1 MTVRPVPTA
10 PSDPVGLRV
19 ISGHDRIRPR
29 RVLAWAF
36 YTLAAVGAFLV
47 LIYLR
52 TEIDESAYRIQQ
64 LERRIE
70 FEQARQS
77 QLHLEMIRL
86 ESPGEIVPIAEQMLG
101 MVLPED
107 VLEVTGNPSLAGTV
121 PAALAAEVV
130 STTGSDLWRE

>member
-1 MTVRPVPTA
+1 M
-10 PSDPVGLRV
+10 
-19 ISGHDRIRPR
+19 
-29 RVLAWAF
+29 
-36 YTLAAVGAFLV
+36 